1 MQDSD
6 GLSDDVPIADAVE
19 QQRAATDQVSDDDA
33 PDESFDDVPLEASG
47 ADWQE
52 QREVVIDPEPEE
64 FDHD

>member
-6 GLSDDVPIADAVE
+6 DLSDDVPIADAVE
-19 QQRAATDQVSDDDA
+19 QQRAANDEISDDDA
-33 PDESFDDVPLEASG
+33 PAEPSGDVPLEASG

-52 QREVVIDPEPEE
+52 QHEVVIDPEPEG